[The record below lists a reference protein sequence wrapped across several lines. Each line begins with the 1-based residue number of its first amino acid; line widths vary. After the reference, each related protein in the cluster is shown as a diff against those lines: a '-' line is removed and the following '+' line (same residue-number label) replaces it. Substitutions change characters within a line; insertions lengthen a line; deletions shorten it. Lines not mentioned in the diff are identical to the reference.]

1 MAILLCHVV
10 TVQDIQ
16 NNRPQVYA
24 LLRSVLNESHRDSA
38 PRALHVL
45 SLHSQ
50 LLSHFYFRYKLYVIF
65 KKIPCGLQHLP
76 EAVLY
81 GCDIFMVGHAVPG
94 VIGLQ
99 NLHGHLAFT
108 QQFPN
113 ENRDQILC
121 SQRIFRYFRLE
132 ELFEAL
138 LQDIQEIRCQP
149 PLFGLKTP
157 IYQKSHVNYSEL
169 LQLAKG
175 WSNLVSNRIIIW
187 RLQIRSIIFSLIVL

>member
-1 MAILLCHVV
+1 MAILLCHVNKKHPKQKSDYIV
-10 TVQDIQ
+10 GS
-16 NNRPQVYA
+16 PQCA
-24 LLRSVLNESHRDSA
+24 SSFLLLY
-38 PRALHVL
+38 
-45 SLHSQ
+45 
-50 LLSHFYFRYKLYVIF
+50 FYFRYKLYILF

-81 GCDIFMVGHAVPG
+81 GCGIFVVGHAVPG
-94 VIGLQ
+94 VVGLQ
-99 NLHGHLAFT
+99 NLHGRLAFT
-108 QQFPN
+108 QQLPN

>member
-65 KKIPCGLQHLP
+65 KKIPCVLQLRRT
-76 EAVLY
+76 
-81 GCDIFMVGHAVPG
+81 
-94 VIGLQ
+94 
-99 NLHGHLAFT
+99 AFHT
-108 QQFPN
+108 
-113 ENRDQILC
+113 
-121 SQRIFRYFRLE
+121 RYFIFYRSLNKS
-132 ELFEAL
+132 AL
-138 LQDIQEIRCQP
+138 YTPFSSI
-149 PLFGLKTP
+149 FLKLSFTAAT
-157 IYQKSHVNYSEL
+157 SS
-169 LQLAKG
+169 
-175 WSNLVSNRIIIW
+175 W
-187 RLQIRSIIFSLIVL
+187 

>member
-65 KKIPCGLQHLP
+65 KKIPCVLQLRRT
-76 EAVLY
+76 
-81 GCDIFMVGHAVPG
+81 
-94 VIGLQ
+94 
-99 NLHGHLAFT
+99 AFHT
-108 QQFPN
+108 
-113 ENRDQILC
+113 
-121 SQRIFRYFRLE
+121 RYFIFYRSLSRSALYTPFSSFRWSAHKM
-132 ELFEAL
+132 LFKINWVPWWFL
-138 LQDIQEIRCQP
+138 LSD
-149 PLFGLKTP
+149 
-157 IYQKSHVNYSEL
+157 SAEL
-169 LQLAKG
+169 LQLYSAD
-175 WSNLVSNRIIIW
+175 SS
-187 RLQIRSIIFSLIVL
+187 